1 MSGSRS
7 LARAAPPR
15 KRKIRHAFFLLFSQ
29 VASFFFSP
37 FFLCSFLF
45 LASDVVDLV
54 PIWYVA
60 LYLAINLC
68 KSSTRCNTSF
78 STPDLIWCRFSL
90 LKLWRQFR
98 PVVSLPPSINRLSS
112 CLVMFSVM
120 AWSLSNYL
128 DCPIVAVI
136 MGRLVLLSEK
146 PFSTSGVVGRQIAK
160 TIFKLF
166 IFYS

>member
-1 MSGSRS
+1 MGTLLSDSTTFP
-7 LARAAPPR
+7 L
-15 KRKIRHAFFLLFSQ
+15 FFCAL
-29 VASFFFSP
+29 FFFS
-37 FFLCSFLF
+37 
-45 LASDVVDLV
+45 SDVVDLV

-60 LYLAINLC
+60 LYLAINVC

-98 PVVSLPPSINRLSS
+98 PVLSLPPSINRLSS

-136 MGRLVLLSEK
+136 MGLLVLLSEK
-146 PFSTSGVVGRQIAK
+146 PLSTTRLVGQQIAK

-166 IFYS
+166 IFYSYIIFGVGGGGLVVKILKRSGEGLN